1 MVTCEVTCMKDCE
14 VNSVID
20 TNALR
25 GAIATK
31 GMTQQEVAEHI
42 GMTPKTF
49 YSKMKKG
56 VFGSD
61 EMEQMIDLLSIE
73 DPVSIFFAK

>member
-1 MVTCEVTCMKDCE
+1 M
-14 VNSVID
+14 ID

-25 GAIATK
+25 GAIAAK
-31 GMTQQEVAEHI
+31 GMTQQDVAVHI
-42 GMTPKTF
+42 GMSPKTF

-61 EMEQMIDLLSIE
+61 EMESMIDLLSIE
-73 DPVSIFFAK
+73 NPSAIFFKQRVT

>member
-1 MVTCEVTCMKDCE
+1 M
-14 VNSVID
+14 ID

-25 GAIATK
+25 GIIVSRGT
-31 GMTQQEVAEHI
+31 TQQDVARSI
-42 GMTPKTF
+42 GMAPKTF

-61 EMEQMIDLLSIE
+61 EMEKMIEVLSIE
-73 DPVSIFFAK
+73 NPGAIFFAKEVT

>member
-1 MVTCEVTCMKDCE
+1 M
-14 VNSVID
+14 ID

-25 GAIATK
+25 GAIAAK
-31 GMTQQEVAEHI
+31 GLSQQDVAKHI
-42 GMTPKTF
+42 GINPKTF

-61 EMEQMIDLLSIE
+61 EMDSMIDLLSIE
-73 DPVSIFFAK
+73 NPGAIFFAKKVT

>member
-1 MVTCEVTCMKDCE
+1 M
-14 VNSVID
+14 ID

-25 GAIATK
+25 GAIAAK
-31 GMTQQEVAEHI
+31 GMTQQDVALSL
-42 GMTPKTF
+42 GMAPKTF

-61 EMEQMIDLLSIE
+61 EMESMIDLLSLKN
-73 DPVSIFFAK
+73 PCAIFFAQDVTCEVTFASDKATNL

>member
-1 MVTCEVTCMKDCE
+1 M
-14 VNSVID
+14 ID

-25 GAIATK
+25 GIIVARGT
-31 GMTQQEVAEHI
+31 TQQDVARSI

-61 EMEQMIDLLSIE
+61 EMEKMIEVLSI
-73 DPVSIFFAK
+73 DNPGAIFFAKEVT

>member
-1 MVTCEVTCMKDCE
+1 M
-14 VNSVID
+14 ID

-25 GAIATK
+25 GAIAAK
-31 GMTQQEVAEHI
+31 GMTQQDVAVHI
-42 GMTPKTF
+42 GMSPKTF

-61 EMEQMIDLLSIE
+61 EMESMITLLSI
-73 DPVSIFFAK
+73 DNPSAIFFMQKVT

>member
-1 MVTCEVTCMKDCE
+1 M
-14 VNSVID
+14 ID

-25 GAIATK
+25 GAIAAK
-31 GMTQQEVAEHI
+31 GMSQQEVAVHL
-42 GMTPKTF
+42 GMAPKTF

-61 EMEQMIDLLSIE
+61 EMEKMISLLSIE
-73 DPVSIFFAK
+73 NPVAIFFAKSVTCEVTVK